1 MGKRNLTEEDIK
13 MRYIT
18 PAIINAGWDKKQIRL
33 EYSFTAGRIILRGN
47 ITARGKQKRA
57 DYLLSYKS
65 NFPLAIVEAK
75 DNNHPVG
82 AGLQQAIEY
91 AKVLDIPYV
100 SAVTAVGN
108 IF

>member
-47 ITARGKQKRA
+47 ITARGKQ
-57 DYLLSYKS
+57 
-65 NFPLAIVEAK
+65 
-75 DNNHPVG
+75 
-82 AGLQQAIEY
+82 
-91 AKVLDIPYV
+91 
-100 SAVTAVGN
+100 
-108 IF
+108 